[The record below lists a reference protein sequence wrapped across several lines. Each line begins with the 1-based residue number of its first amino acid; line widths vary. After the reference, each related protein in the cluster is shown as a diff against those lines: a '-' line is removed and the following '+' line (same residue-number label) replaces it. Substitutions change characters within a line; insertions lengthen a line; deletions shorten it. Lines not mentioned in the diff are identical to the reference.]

1 MQNLYE
7 FFSVVKLSGLI
18 DITFISFF
26 IYAVLILFK
35 RTKAKFVFTGVIII
49 TLIYFTARQF
59 NLVLTTAILQSF
71 FTVIFIALIVIF
83 QEEIRHFFEQL
94 AFWSLKS
101 NSKKKESSEFVQ
113 SDIDILC
120 TTLKHLAGK
129 KVGAL
134 IVLPGNAPIY
144 RFLEGG
150 TDLNGQLSEPLL
162 KSLFD
167 PGSIGHDGAALVE
180 NGKIV
185 KFSCHLPLSKNF
197 EQLQHLGTRHSAALG
212 LSEVSD
218 ALCMVVSE
226 ERGNISIA
234 RNGEIRKIEFEE
246 LYSELAN
253 FFKEI
258 NPSEKEKQW
267 HWFISKN
274 FWEKTLAVSLAAGLW
289 FVIVHESKLEYRTF
303 EVPLSYTELPPELK
317 IKSVEPE
324 KISVTI
330 LGMRKKYYFFNTND
344 IEVFLKIPEAKA
356 GIRSLSLSEKNV
368 NIPKSFTLE
377 EIKPEAVSISIE
389 KVVKDK
395 EESEKIDA
403 PVKK

>member
-1 MQNLYE
+1 MQNLYD

-26 IYAVLILFK
+26 LYAVLILFK

-49 TLIYFTARQF
+49 TLVYFAARQF

-101 NSKKKESSEFVQ
+101 NSKKKESGEFVQ
-113 SDIDILC
+113 SDIEILC
-120 TTLKHLAGK
+120 TTLKHLAEH

-134 IVLPGNAPIY
+134 IVLPGNNALY

-150 TDLNGQLSEPLL
+150 TDLDGQLSEPLL

-167 PGSIGHDGAALVE
+167 PGSIGHDGAAVVE

-185 KFSCHLPLSKNF
+185 RFSCHLPLSKNF

-218 ALCMVVSE
+218 ALCIVVSE

-234 RNGEIRKIEFEE
+234 RNGKIRKIAFAE
-246 LYSELAN
+246 LHDELTG

-258 NPSEKEKQW
+258 NPPVTEKQW
-267 HWFISKN
+267 HRFISKN
-274 FWEKTLAVSLAAGLW
+274 FREKALAVSLAAGLW

-330 LGMRKKYYFFNTND
+330 LGTRKKYYFFNSND
-344 IEVFLKIPEAKA
+344 IEAFLKIPEAKP
-356 GIRSLSLSEKNV
+356 GTKSLSLSEKNV
-368 NIPKSFTLE
+368 KIPKSFTLE
-377 EIKPEAVSISIE
+377 DIKPNAVKLIIE
-389 KVVKDK
+389 KVVNKD
-395 EESEKIDA
+395 EEQEKIDA